1 MKKPILK
8 TILTAALSLTMVI
21 AFAACGDS
29 DSESNGNN
37 TQGTAA
43 TTEVVTDYDT
53 VVYTYEDNAVEEDLY
68 KKTVTIEYDGDK
80 VMGVTEVTVDDMS
93 AETDK
98 YIFQMHLED
107 YDGQLDDTGFKDR
120 DGFTWDVG
128 VNGQVRTEVLKFD
141 MTKFDVNAYKDYVGI
156 ENDKDYLSLK
166 DLTKIYEDAG
176 FVKEEATEEIG
187 ATRKTGGSNRGYKP
201 LTLTRA

>member
-68 KKTVTIEYDGDK
+68 QKTVTIEYDGDK
-80 VMGVTEVTVDDMS
+80 VMGETELTVDDMS
-93 AETDK
+93 AETDE
-98 YIFQMHLED
+98 YIFQMNLEE
-107 YDGQLDDTGFKDR
+107 YDGQLDDTGFKDT
-120 DGFTWDVG
+120 DGFTWDVT
-128 VNGQVRTEVLKFD
+128 VDGQVRTEILHFD
-141 MTKFDVNAYKDYVGI
+141 LTKFDVNAYKNYVGI
-156 ENDKDYLSLK
+156 ENDKDYVSLQ

-176 FVKEEATEEIG
+176 FVKEEAAGDSETE
-187 ATRKTGGSNRGYKP
+187 
-201 LTLTRA
+201 